1 MAEGFV
7 YILTNEGATNFKVM
21 RAPASD
27 PSASHWSEFVPHR
40 DSVLVTALDAFKG
53 HLVLWEMEGGLRQIE
68 VRDLGSG
75 EVHPV
80 RFPEPVYAC
89 SPQNNLEFD
98 TGLLRFNYQSPVT
111 PPSIVDYDLA
121 KRTWTVK
128 KKTEVPH
135 YTASAYTTERT
146 WARAPDGTAVPISL
160 LYRKGLVRDG
170 TRPCYLYA
178 YGSYGIGTEPRFN
191 SALFS
196 LVDRGYVCAVAHVRG
211 GDEMGRAWYDQ
222 GKLLQKKNTFT
233 DFIACA
239 EHLVAQ
245 RITSTDR
252 LAIRG
257 GSAGGLLIGAVLN
270 MKPELFRAA
279 VADVPFVDVITTMKD
294 PTIPLTTQEWEQWGD
309 PRDARYY
316 AYMKSYSPYDNV
328 AARAYPAL
336 LVTAGLNDPRVG
348 YWEPTKWVA
357 RLRALRT
364 DHNPLLLRVNMG
376 AGHGGAS
383 GRYDNLREQA
393 LRYAFIVS
401 ALEGR
406 LGPGPAAGAVH
417 P

>member
-1 MAEGFV
+1 
-7 YILTNEGATNFKVM
+7 
-21 RAPASD
+21 
-27 PSASHWSEFVPHR
+27 
-40 DSVLVTALDAFKG
+40 VLVTALDAFKD

-75 EVHPV
+75 EVHAV

-111 PPSIVDYDLA
+111 PPSIVDYDMA

-135 YTASAYTTERT
+135 YTASAYATERT
-146 WARAPDGTAVPISL
+146 WAHAPDGTAVPISL
-160 LYRKGLVRDG
+160 LYRKGVVRDG

-245 RITSTDR
+245 RITSSDR

-328 AARAYPAL
+328 AARAYPAM

-383 GRYDNLREQA
+383 GRYDNLHEQA